1 MYVCVYI
8 RLQCVWLF
16 HFFSYPSYLEQ
27 FNQFTS
33 FCGRVDVA
41 NQCTNANQILPM
53 DGWPDGLMSGTCF
66 AVHCVLKLSQ
76 SRSMVQDL
84 WCFVQA
90 RLCQTHPDFQEDG
103 PAISCCSF
111 NFIVV
116 LFMKC
121 GILFLALCGRKVWW
135 KKRGKQ
141 WNSYCTHSYIIY
153 IYNINN
159 NNNHNHDNYNNGN
172 NNGDDNG

>member
-1 MYVCVYI
+1 VSGCFI
-8 RLQCVWLF
+8 
-16 HFFSYPSYLEQ
+16 FFSYPSYLEQ

-90 RLCQTHPDFQEDG
+90 RLCQTHPDFPSILLLFCLWNVGFFSWLWVVERSDEKKTLKTME
-103 PAISCCSF
+103 
-111 NFIVV
+111 FI
-116 LFMKC
+116 LHALIYHIYI
-121 GILFLALCGRKVWW
+121 ILITIMIIIMVIIIVIIMD
-135 KKRGKQ
+135 
-141 WNSYCTHSYIIY
+141 NIYIYYIIY
-153 IYNINN
+153 IHTGINLSQIQKPWA
-159 NNNHNHDNYNNGN
+159 
-172 NNGDDNG
+172 

>member
-66 AVHCVLKLSQ
+66 ICFAVHCVLKLSQ

-103 PAISCCSF
+103 PAISLFSF
-111 NFIVV
+111 NFIVA

-121 GILFLALCGRKVWW
+121 GILFLALGGRKVRW
-135 KKRGKQ
+135 KNAENYGIHIARTHK
-141 WNSYCTHSYIIY
+141 SYIY
-153 IYNINN
+153 IYSIN
-159 NNNHNHDNYNNGN
+159 NYNNNDN
-172 NNGDDNG
+172 NNGKE